1 MAQLKVGYPAALPA
15 ELLQLFPGEVEL
27 VPIPS
32 SPAGEIAVDF
42 WIPPPA
48 PVPGQKV
55 WPFLRGVKTAQSLMA
70 GTEWLT
76 KLVGPDVTVCNAQ
89 GAHNISTAEWTI
101 SAIFAML
108 KYFPL
113 YRDLQRGSDWNGRSQ
128 ASKSYAAIHADTR
141 PQYPAVL
148 QEELN
153 GKRVLIVGFGDIGKT
168 IEKYLAPHS
177 VKVARIARS
186 ARTSPIVHAVDSLDR
201 LLPDAEIVILI
212 LPHTPQSHG
221 LFGARQF
228 ELMAR
233 GALLVNAARG
243 PIVQTDALVAAL
255 NSGKI
260 RAALDVTDPEPLPAE
275 HPLWKCPNLFITPHV
290 AGSTPQFS
298 PRAIRIAAE
307 QVKRILAQEAL
318 INVIQP
324 GVAPVVAPV
333 ETQIVTQE
341 VAPVQMLPEP
351 VTQVETQDAIPVGT
365 QDAMQAASD
374 DVIQV
379 ATQPV
384 TQTVPQGITQESE
397 VNAILDFIKRR

>member
-15 ELLQLFPGEVEL
+15 ELLQLFPSEIEL

-32 SPAGEIAVDF
+32 SPEGEIAVDF

-48 PVPGQKV
+48 PVPGQKI
-55 WPFLRGVKTAQSLMA
+55 WPFLRGVTVAQSLMA

-76 KLVGPDVTVCNAQ
+76 KLVGPEVTVCNAQ

-113 YRDLQRGSDWNGRSQ
+113 YYDLQRAADWNGRSQ
-128 ASKSYAAIHADTR
+128 ASRNYAAIHADPR

-148 QEELN
+148 QEELH
-153 GKRVLIVGFGDIGKT
+153 GKRVLLIGYGDIGKT
-168 IEKYLAPHS
+168 IEKYLTPHS
-177 VKVARIARS
+177 VKLARVARS
-186 ARTSPIVHAVDSLDR
+186 ARTEPIVHSVENLDS

-221 LFGARQF
+221 LIGEKQF
-228 ELMAR
+228 ELMSQ

-243 PIVQTDALVAAL
+243 PIVQTDALVRAL

-260 RAALDVTDPEPLPAE
+260 RAALDVTDPEPLPSD

-298 PRAIRIAAE
+298 PRAIKIAAE
-307 QVKRILAQEAL
+307 QVRRILAGEPIL
-318 INVIQP
+318 NVIQ
-324 GVAPVVAPV
+324 
-333 ETQIVTQE
+333 
-341 VAPVQMLPEP
+341 
-351 VTQVETQDAIPVGT
+351 
-365 QDAMQAASD
+365 
-374 DVIQV
+374 
-379 ATQPV
+379 
-384 TQTVPQGITQESE
+384 QGIVKEG
-397 VNAILDFIKRR
+397 AA